1 MRWLMIILLFI
12 LLLLQFRL
20 WFGEGSILQ
29 KSQLDQELA
38 AQQAENEDLKR
49 RNKLI
54 AKEVESLKNN
64 LDAIEEKARKDLG
77 MIKDNE
83 TFYLIIDKEEGL
95 PAQDSAP

>member
-83 TFYLIIDKEEGL
+83 TFYLVIDKEEGL
-95 PAQDSAP
+95 PVQDSAP

>member
-1 MRWLMIILLFI
+1 MIILLFI

-83 TFYLIIDKEEGL
+83 TFYLVIDKEEGL
-95 PAQDSAP
+95 PVQDSAP